1 MDILERIEQLRL
13 AKGWSLYR
21 FAEECMIT
29 PSTLAN
35 MFARKTLPSI
45 TTLISIC
52 KGCNISLS
60 QFFADDELEVQNEAE
75 RELISNYRKLNKKNQ
90 QAINEFIKH
99 VS

>member
-1 MDILERIEQLRL
+1 MDILDKIEKLRI

-52 KGCNISLS
+52 KGCGISLS
-60 QFFADDELEVQNEAE
+60 EFFADDEPNVQSEEE
-75 RELISNYRKLNKKNQ
+75 RELINNYRKLNKKNRE
-90 QAINEFIKH
+90 AISQFIKN